1 MRRKKRKQPAR
12 RPSAAPAGNREY
24 LKAAPRALVEPE
36 DEPRR
41 KPRQPAEDA
50 SVEDPLR
57 DWPED

>member
-1 MRRKKRKQPAR
+1 MRSKKRKPPSAR
-12 RPSAAPAGNREY
+12 RARQPDGNREY
-24 LKAAPRALVEPE
+24 LKAAPRALVERE

>member
-1 MRRKKRKQPAR
+1 MRRKKRKQPSAR
-12 RPSAAPAGNREY
+12 RLRPLAGNREY
-24 LKAAPRALVEPE
+24 LKAAPRALVERE

-41 KPRQPAEDA
+41 LRREPAEDA